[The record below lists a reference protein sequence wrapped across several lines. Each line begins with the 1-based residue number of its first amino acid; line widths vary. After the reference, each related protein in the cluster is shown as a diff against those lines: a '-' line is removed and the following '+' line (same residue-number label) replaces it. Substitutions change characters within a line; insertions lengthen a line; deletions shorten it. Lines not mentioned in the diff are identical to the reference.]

1 MGKIFF
7 VMGKSSSGK
16 DTIYKEL
23 LKDKKLKLKTIV
35 PYTTRPMREGET
47 DGKEYFFVSEDTMKQ
62 MDAEGNII
70 ELRSYDTIYGIWN
83 YFTANDGQ
91 VDLDSNSYIMIGT
104 LESYSKIKAFYGED
118 NVFPIY
124 INVNNGER
132 LRRAMAREE
141 KEKVPKY
148 DEMCRRFLADEKDFS
163 DEKIKENAISK
174 FYENNDLLICINEI
188 KNDII
193 LHVR

>member
-70 ELRSYDTIYGIWN
+70 ELRRYDTIYGIWN

-91 VDLDSNSYIMIGT
+91 VDLDINSYIMIGT

>member
-23 LKDKKLKLKTIV
+23 LKDEKLKLKTIV

-163 DEKIKENAISK
+163 DEKIKENEITK

-193 LHVR
+193 LNVN

>member
-23 LKDKKLKLKTIV
+23 LKDKKLKLKMIV